1 VPRIRQRRQ
10 KRRPRSL
17 ASPNLVWGFCC
28 QAVSEAIFLSCFLGR
43 FLCSTRDPVSP
54 SRPAVLPKP
63 ARAGAVKVGR
73 RTNLST
79 RSALARP
86 HLDSSEQGGTLDA
99 VGMTIRGEPACGR
112 AYQRATT
119 LYSVDPRTRTMMQSC
134 ASAAKLRGSGP
145 TLFLGTK
152 AIVSAGTPP
161 PRTVIGDP
169 SQADGLGRNWYLQ
182 QAPFIAPGAER
193 CHLAPRPL
201 AQAATRRSEACA
213 PRPRSWSCA

>member
-1 VPRIRQRRQ
+1 LSQRRSFFLAFLVGFFV
-10 KRRPRSL
+10 RPGI
-17 ASPNLVWGFCC
+17 PF
-28 QAVSEAIFLSCFLGR
+28 
-43 FLCSTRDPVSP
+43 P

-73 RTNLST
+73 CTNLST

-213 PRPRSWSCA
+213 PRPRSWSCAYRGRSRCGLETTAPRHCLFGT